1 MSSEELYSHEIIE
14 WNKSV
19 DFYLEEIKIFQERLL
34 EVAAKNNK
42 PAISV
47 SIEHYQNQFIAQAES
62 LQQLRHDINAQEEAI
77 AKEITKANKIF
88 DMDIVDRQFY
98 LREKMQMSEKIFIET
113 KHSFYRFLAKVF

>member
-42 PAISV
+42 PTISV